1 MKEVLVSFESGERE
15 GIVAVGTY
23 LMDAALRLGV
33 DVDDECR
40 RGSEEH
46 HCAMKISKGA
56 DLLSEPTQIEME
68 LLSDAARKGG
78 ERLSCQTRI
87 EKAGEL
93 SIMSVKKSKKETKE
107 DTKAKEEAGKSG
119 EFKKEFESMPLDE
132 KFASLVE
139 LEAIA
144 LGETFSYVLN
154 SPYEAAGKLMDVLAD
169 FGWKKDRADQ
179 EAKKPKEH
187 SEAKKEGGKAEE
199 AKSGSS
205 GKKGSGVEEK
215 DKGD

>member
-1 MKEVLVSFESGERE
+1 MKEVLVSFESEDLE
-15 GIVAVGTY
+15 GIVAVDTY
-23 LMDAALRLGV
+23 LMDAALRMGV
-33 DVDDECR
+33 EIDDECR
-40 RGSEEH
+40 KGSEDH

-56 DLLSEPTQIEME
+56 DLLSEPTKTELE
-68 LLSDAARKGG
+68 LLSNAARKGG

-93 SIMSVKKSKKETKE
+93 SIMSVKKPKAEEKK
-107 DTKAKEEAGKSG
+107 AAEEAGKAD
-119 EFKKEFESMPLDE
+119 EFKKEFEEMPLDE
-132 KFASLVE
+132 KIASLVE

-154 SPYEAAGKLMDVLAD
+154 SPYAVAGKVMDVLAD
-169 FGWKKDRADQ
+169 LGWKKDQADH

-187 SEAKKEGGKAEE
+187 AAGRKEEGKKKE
-199 AKSGSS
+199 KSKPGSS
-205 GKKGSGVEEK
+205 KKKKVSDEQEK